1 MFFTPIAVTG
11 ASLNGVESEQ
21 MLPLPLIIN
30 SPEEELE
37 TENVNKIANILFYFN
52 TIVSLSNYSTLPQ
65 SILSLFRMVVM
76 KLIQQRIYKGLLL
89 FPSQTK

>member
-1 MFFTPIAVTG
+1 MFFTQIAVTG